1 MDENNILY
9 EEKKE
14 KVLEFINS
22 KDYFHMGLKD
32 IEAIMQVPHEDREI
46 FSNIIEDLE
55 KEGKIIKSKKGK
67 IMKPE
72 EMKLY
77 VGQLTGNS
85 RGFGFVKV
93 DGLDEDIFI
102 PANAMNNAMHKD
114 TVMVKLN
121 PSSRGKRQE
130 GEVVKIIKRGMDGI
144 VGTYQSVKGY
154 GFVIP
159 DDKKI
164 ADDIFISSGDS
175 MGAVT
180 GHKVVV
186 KITKPAGQ
194 KRKNPEG
201 KIIEILGHIDD
212 PGVDILS
219 IIRQFN
225 LPTDFPEDVMKQTES
240 VPSVIDPEE
249 AKKREDL
256 RDVTMVTIDGEDAK
270 DLDDAVSVEVLENGN
285 YKLGVYIADVSH
297 YVTENSPLDKEAY
310 KRGTSVYL
318 VDRVI
323 PMLPHKLSNGICS
336 LNAGED
342 RFTLCCIMEI
352 DKKGTVINSDIK
364 KAVINV
370 NRRMSYNVVYDLLT
384 NENSEYL
391 KEYEDLMPMFKNMEK
406 LRNILLEKR
415 IKRGAIEFEFD
426 EAKIILDE
434 NGKPIDIVK
443 RERNVATSIIEEFML
458 AANETIAE
466 RFFWL
471 ELPFVYRTHEVPDEE
486 KVEQLENFI
495 GKMGYILKGNATH
508 PKSFQKMLEQAK
520 GKPEELLIHRM
531 TLRSFKQARYT
542 AENGKHFGLAATYYC
557 HFTSPI
563 RRYPDLQIHRIISQY
578 LTGELTDK
586 RISKYNRTLAQVA
599 LQCSINERKAED
611 AERET
616 DKYKIVEY
624 MQDKIGET
632 FDGIISGVTSWG
644 IYVEL
649 ENTVEG
655 MVSTDDL
662 YDDYYIYDEDSMSYM
677 GEHTHKT
684 YTIGDKVKVT
694 LVRASLIDR
703 VIDFEFAQEE
713 N

>member
-1 MDENNILY
+1 
-9 EEKKE
+9 
-14 KVLEFINS
+14 
-22 KDYFHMGLKD
+22 
-32 IEAIMQVPHEDREI
+32 
-46 FSNIIEDLE
+46 
-55 KEGKIIKSKKGK
+55 
-67 IMKPE
+67 MKPE

-323 PMLPHKLSNGICS
+323 PMLPHKLSMVFVLLMQGKI
-336 LNAGED
+336 
-342 RFTLCCIMEI
+342 
-352 DKKGTVINSDIK
+352 
-364 KAVINV
+364 
-370 NRRMSYNVVYDLLT
+370 DLL
-384 NENSEYL
+384 YAVL
-391 KEYEDLMPMFKNMEK
+391 WK
-406 LRNILLEKR
+406 
-415 IKRGAIEFEFD
+415 
-426 EAKIILDE
+426 
-434 NGKPIDIVK
+434 
-443 RERNVATSIIEEFML
+443 
-458 AANETIAE
+458 
-466 RFFWL
+466 
-471 ELPFVYRTHEVPDEE
+471 
-486 KVEQLENFI
+486 
-495 GKMGYILKGNATH
+495 
-508 PKSFQKMLEQAK
+508 
-520 GKPEELLIHRM
+520 
-531 TLRSFKQARYT
+531 
-542 AENGKHFGLAATYYC
+542 
-557 HFTSPI
+557 
-563 RRYPDLQIHRIISQY
+563 
-578 LTGELTDK
+578 
-586 RISKYNRTLAQVA
+586 
-599 LQCSINERKAED
+599 
-611 AERET
+611 
-616 DKYKIVEY
+616 
-624 MQDKIGET
+624 
-632 FDGIISGVTSWG
+632 
-644 IYVEL
+644 
-649 ENTVEG
+649 
-655 MVSTDDL
+655 
-662 YDDYYIYDEDSMSYM
+662 
-677 GEHTHKT
+677 
-684 YTIGDKVKVT
+684 
-694 LVRASLIDR
+694 
-703 VIDFEFAQEE
+703 
-713 N
+713 